1 MDKRQLRQSAVAD
14 FMESLEQLNELWDS
28 ETEST
33 IWDET
38 AKVSKADQASRHSS
52 GSAKNSSAT
61 TTRSEPDPR

>member
-33 IWDET
+33 IWEEP
-38 AKVSKADQASRHSS
+38 AKVAEPDQASRRSS
-52 GSAKNSSAT
+52 GSAKNSSVTA
-61 TTRSEPDPR
+61 RPDPDPR